1 MANIRTVVCI
11 PKDLLERVNDMARAM
26 KISRSRLVALAL
38 EDYLE
43 RRNNRRLLEQINA
56 AYSDGQDSEEERRL
70 RAAQK
75 THRRI
80 VEGEG

>member
-1 MANIRTVVCI
+1 MANIRTVICI

-43 RRNNRRLLEQINA
+43 R
-56 AYSDGQDSEEERRL
+56 
-70 RAAQK
+70 
-75 THRRI
+75 
-80 VEGEG
+80 